1 LKTKFFLVLNKER
14 KMLLI
19 LPLLLILFMLGLLKI
34 VTKIFKEDLN
44 TKDLLIVSSIFCISE
59 VIVIFIPFPTN
70 IILSVFILAILLN
83 KFCKIEFSKTIYMAV
98 IVLLLLVL
106 TIIPI
111 CVMLLLL
118 EFLHIGLDFLPK
130 VVKYLRV

>member
-1 LKTKFFLVLNKER
+1 
-14 KMLLI
+14 MLLI